1 MSRLKKF
8 ERQRVSF
15 ALGRAFAGNGNS
27 LAQRTPAPAFRRSVS
42 FSMGKEGIGRLSDLL
57 ALPCHHIHRVVQ
69 KDAAY
74 LSRSFRHKNTCSWK
88 PSHYHGQRADVV
100 LMRVRNHD
108 CFDVPAGDRLEV
120 RQSILACVLRMHPAI
135 EHKPVAA
142 DLKVVRVRANLR
154 AACQV
159 KEFQSGLL
167 LLLLLLLLLV
177 LFRKGVRP

>member
-27 LAQRTPAPAFRRSVS
+27 LAQRTPAPAFRRSVR

-57 ALPCHHIHRVVQ
+57 ALSCHHVHRVVQ

-108 CFDVPAGDRLEV
+108 CFDVPARDRLEV
-120 RQSILACVLRMHPAI
+120 RQSILACVFRMHPAI
-135 EHKPVAA
+135 EHQAMAA
-142 DLKVVRVRANLR
+142 DLQIIRVRADFGLAR
-154 AACQV
+154 EID
-159 KEFQSGLL
+159 EFQAGETLK
-167 LLLLLLLLLV
+167 
-177 LFRKGVRP
+177 R